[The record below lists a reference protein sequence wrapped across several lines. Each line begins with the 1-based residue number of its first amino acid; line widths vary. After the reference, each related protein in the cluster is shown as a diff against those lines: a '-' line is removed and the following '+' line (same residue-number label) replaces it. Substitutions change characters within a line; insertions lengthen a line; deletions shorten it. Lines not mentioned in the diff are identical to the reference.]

1 MLYRRKEMLHLSE
14 VSPVE
19 PQVFRG
25 EGINASHRYSLAE
38 STQDTVAYGG
48 NGDLACSRGAAEDT
62 Q

>member
-1 MLYRRKEMLHLSE
+1 MLHLSE

-19 PQVFRG
+19 PQVFSG
-25 EGINASHRYSLAE
+25 ERINASHRYSLAE